1 MAATPL
7 SLRLLPTLLAAVALS
22 AIAATAGAQ
31 QVGVNSAVN
40 PDATGTPPSA
50 ATRKLVI
57 GQEVL
62 HNEKIATGPVGQT
75 QILFLDESA
84 MTVGPNADVTID
96 EFVYDPRTGKGRL
109 AMSATQG
116 VMRFVGGKLSK
127 NEDAVTMRTPSG
139 SLGIRGGIFVMSL
152 KGGILDAIFLHGH
165 GLDVANAGLKQ
176 TITRDSYGV
185 NVASPTSQPSK
196 PAFAGD
202 KLAGILDQFSGHA
215 GATGGAKKPPTDAS
229 VVDAGIPAAIS
240 SNVGASVQQ
249 AQQALP
255 QQQLQAVNP
264 STVQSSA
271 QLSSVSTQA
280 ATEVQTSPPPQPPP
294 PPPPPPV
301 VIQIGGTIK
310 STDGNPSNA
319 GFTDQTARGRVPYE
333 GTLTFQPDSPNANGI
348 VSTTVNG
355 VTFTVGPLTPGQT
368 TAVTGTKSDSPNTAS
383 GTATFTADGTFF
395 FADLVT
401 NNGTGDRAFVYGGV
415 PVSQSFFT
423 TTTPTSQFLSFQLI
437 PDAALANGAS
447 PQTIPFLPSN
457 FGGTSANATV
467 SPLLVVTAANT
478 PFGSGNNV
486 TNPNVQNPRTLQAS
500 LAINGAGAAQTSAL
514 VIGTGAFFTSSDT
527 GKVTNFNLINGAVR
541 NSAIGPLTHI
551 ISGSAAVPDGN
562 GNNLFGA
569 NSITGFV
576 IDQNSFNTSDNFKLQ
591 LATANTAQPGT
602 NIFNYAFN
610 QPAIGSTVPSG
621 IGASRTSTTQTLFTG
636 GLMQFGGF
644 GGNPRTYALQGVGVL
659 QTDAANN
666 RLQATFAAT
675 DPFTQNQSG
684 IHNMT
689 LAFGSLSGG
698 NFSRSTFIDDTHFG
712 AGESPSTPS
721 QVNGTN
727 LPTLVQTGSNATTP
741 QLGLVSGAVVNNVA
755 PGFPGGT
762 TLCSCQFL
770 QWGYWTGSVPVPGL
784 GQGGGTRDDFANI
797 NTFVTGLPTVTLPA
811 SGVGTF
817 NGAAIATINNNGANY
832 LASGGFNSVYNFSN
846 NSGSFAINNLDG
858 RSYIGGVSGSGRSP
872 IFAGSFGGV
881 APNNNLFGQAVGS
894 LYGPNATEIGGTFGI
909 SNSGGTPYL
918 GAGVFAGNR

>member
-1 MAATPL
+1 MVAPPL
-7 SLRLLPTLLAAVALS
+7 PPRLLLTILAAAALS

-96 EFVYDPRTGKGRL
+96 EFVYDPNTGKGRL

-127 NEDAVTMRTPSG
+127 NADAVTMRTPSG

-152 KGGILDAIFLHGH
+152 KGGVLDAIFLHGR
-165 GLDVANAGLKQ
+165 GLDVSNAGLLQ
-176 TITRDSYGV
+176 TIRRESYGV
-185 NVASPTSQPSK
+185 TVASPTSQPST

-215 GATGGAKKPPTDAS
+215 GATGGSKKPPTDAS
-229 VVDAGIPAAIS
+229 VVDAGIPAVIS
-240 SNVGASVQQ
+240 GNVGASVQQ

-255 QQQLQAVNP
+255 QQQVQVVNP
-264 STVQSSA
+264 STTQSSA

-280 ATEVQTSPPPQPPP
+280 ATEVENSSPPPS
-294 PPPPPPV
+294 PV

-310 STDGNPSNA
+310 STNSINGPTNA
-319 GFTDQTARGRVPYE
+319 GFIDQSPQGRIPYN
-333 GTLTFQPDSPNANGI
+333 GIITFPAATPNANGI
-348 VSTTVNG
+348 ATATVNG
-355 VTFTVGPLTPGQT
+355 VTFTIGPLTPGQT
-368 TAVTGTKSDSPNTAS
+368 TNVNATASDATEGAS
-383 GTATFTADGTFF
+383 GTATFTQDGTFF
-395 FADLVT
+395 FADLT
-401 NNGTGDRAFVYGGV
+401 GNGTGGDRIFVYGGI

-423 TTTPTSQFLSFQLI
+423 TTTSTSQFLSFQLF

-457 FGGTSANATV
+457 FGGTFANATV
-467 SPLLVVTAANT
+467 SPLLVVTPANT
-478 PFGSGNNV
+478 PFGSGNTV

-500 LAINGAGAAQTSAL
+500 LAINGVGAAQTSAL

-527 GKVTNFNLINGAVR
+527 GKVTNFNLIHGTVR
-541 NSAIGPLTHI
+541 NSATGPLTHI
-551 ISGSAAVPDGN
+551 ISGSAAVPDGS

-576 IDQNSFNTSDNFKLQ
+576 IDQNSFNTSDNFQLQ

-610 QPAIGSTVPSG
+610 QPALASTVPSG
-621 IGASRTSTTQTLFTG
+621 IGASRNSTTQTLFAG

-644 GGNPRTYALQGVGVL
+644 NGNPRTYALIGPGVL
-659 QTDAANN
+659 LTDAGNN
-666 RLQATFAAT
+666 RLQAGFGLV

-684 IHNMT
+684 IHSMA
-689 LAFGSLSGG
+689 LEFGSLSGG
-698 NFSRSTFIDDTHFG
+698 NFSRSSFIDDTHFG
-712 AGESPSTPS
+712 AGESPSTAS

-727 LPTLVQTGSNATTP
+727 LPTLVQTGSSATTP
-741 QLGLVSGAVVNNVA
+741 QLSLVSGSVVNNVA

-797 NTFVTGLPTVTLPA
+797 NTFVTGLPTVTLPTT
-811 SGVGTF
+811 GVGTF
-817 NGAAIATINNNGANY
+817 NGTAIATVNNNGANY
-832 LASGGFNSVYNFSN
+832 LASGSVASSFNFGN

-858 RSYIGGVSGSGRSP
+858 RSYTGGVSGSGRSP
-872 IFAGSFGGV
+872 TFAGSFGGV
-881 APNNNLFGQAVGS
+881 APNNNLFGEAFGS
-894 LYGPNATEIGGTFGI
+894 FYGPNATEMGGSFGI

-918 GAGVFAGNR
+918 AAGVFGANR

>member
-1 MAATPL
+1 MAAPPL

-96 EFVYDPRTGKGRL
+96 EFVYDPHTGKGRL

-165 GLDVANAGLKQ
+165 GLDVTNAGVKQ
-176 TITRDSYGV
+176 TITRESYGV
-185 NVASPTSQPSK
+185 TVASPTSTPSK

-202 KLAGILDQFSGHA
+202 KLAGILDQFSGHT
-215 GATGGAKKPPTDAS
+215 GSTGGAKNPPTDAS
-229 VVDAGIPAAIS
+229 VVAAGIPAVIS
-240 SNVGASVQQ
+240 GNVGVSVQQ
-249 AQQALP
+249 AQQFL
-255 QQQLQAVNP
+255 QQPQLQVVNP
-264 STVQSSA
+264 STIQSSA
-271 QLSSVSTQA
+271 QLSSVSTQV
-280 ATEVQTSPPPQPPP
+280 ATEVQNSSPPPSPA
-294 PPPPPPV
+294 

-310 STDGNPSNA
+310 STNSTSGATNA
-319 GFTDQTARGRVPYE
+319 GFVDQSPQGRIPYS
-333 GTLTFQPDSPNANGI
+333 GIITFPAATPNANGI
-348 VSTTVNG
+348 GTATVNG
-355 VTFTVGPLTPGQT
+355 VTFTIGPLTPGQT
-368 TAVTGTKSDSPNTAS
+368 TNVTATASDARNGAS
-383 GTATFTADGTFF
+383 GTATFTSDGTFF
-395 FADLVT
+395 FADLVA
-401 NNGTGDRAFVYGGV
+401 NGPQADRIFIYGGI

-423 TTTPTSQFLSFQLI
+423 TTTPTSQFLSFTLF

-457 FGGTSANATV
+457 FGGTSANANV
-467 SPLLVVTAANT
+467 SPLLVVTPTNT

-486 TNPNVQNPRTLQAS
+486 TNPNVQAPRTLQAS
-500 LAINGAGAAQTSAL
+500 LALNGAGAGQTSAL
-514 VIGTGAFFTSSDT
+514 VIATGAFFTSSDT
-527 GKVTNFNLINGAVR
+527 GKVTEFNLINGAVL
-541 NSAIGPLTHI
+541 NSATGPLTHI

-562 GNNLFGA
+562 GNNLFGG

-576 IDQNSFNTSDNFKLQ
+576 IDQNSFNTTDNFKLQ

-610 QPAIGSTVPSG
+610 QPAIASTVPSG
-621 IGASRTSTTQTLFTG
+621 IGTSRTSQNQMLFTG

-644 GGNPRTYALQGVGVL
+644 GGNPSTYALLGAGAL
-659 QTDAANN
+659 QTDATNN
-666 RLQATFAAT
+666 RLQATFAAV
-675 DPFTQNQSG
+675 DPFTPNQSG
-684 IHNMT
+684 IHSMS

-698 NFSRSTFIDDTHFG
+698 NFARSTFIDDTHFG

-727 LPTLVQTGSNATTP
+727 LPTLVQTNSDATTP

-784 GQGGGTRDDFANI
+784 GQGGGTRTDFANI
-797 NTFVTGLPTVTLPA
+797 NTWVAGVPTVTLPA

-832 LASGGFNSVYNFSN
+832 LASGGFNSVYNFGN

-858 RSYIGGVSGSGRSP
+858 RSYTGGVSGSGRSP

-881 APNNNLFGQAVGS
+881 APNNNLSGVAAGS

-909 SNSGGTPYL
+909 NNSGGTPYL
-918 GAGVFAGNR
+918 AAGVFAGNR